1 MSNPAMKR
9 NPPTSAELFEKIC
22 RMVAH
27 GCFKQQV
34 QYMVGF
40 FDEMPDNDM
49 QIKAH
54 RISKNG
60 PQMKLEP
67 MKQYDDEPATT
78 RAMYYVPSQ

>member
-1 MSNPAMKR
+1 
-9 NPPTSAELFEKIC
+9 
-22 RMVAH
+22 MVAH

-54 RISKNG
+54 RISKSG
-60 PQMKLEP
+60 PKVKLEP
-67 MKQYDDEPATT
+67 MKQYEHAAPF
-78 RAMYYVPSQ
+78 Q

>member
-1 MSNPAMKR
+1 MKPNPLR
-9 NPPTSAELFEKIC
+9 PEEVLERFY

-54 RISKNG
+54 RISKSG
-60 PQMKLEP
+60 PKVKLEP
-67 MKQYDDEPATT
+67 MKQYEHAAPF
-78 RAMYYVPSQ
+78 Q